1 MLGEKLAPWNQVLR
15 ALGGLLEGEQRAAR
29 TGLIGVR
36 MGRPLGNIIYIMRN
50 VVSGESGPLLAPHGN
65 GWASRAA
72 PAKVIT
78 PLHVLALLL

>member
-1 MLGEKLAPWNQVLR
+1 MLGEKLAPWSQVLR

-50 VVSGESGPLLAPHGN
+50 AVSVGRWLRRLRMAMAEALAWLLPPC
-65 GWASRAA
+65 WLSRQG
-72 PAKVIT
+72 
-78 PLHVLALLL
+78 

>member
-1 MLGEKLAPWNQVLR
+1 MLGEKLAPWSQVLR

-50 VVSGESGPLLAPHGN
+50 AVSALARFVGSAWQWLGLWLGSCLRPGT
-65 GWASRAA
+65 
-72 PAKVIT
+72 PAKDEI
-78 PLHVLALLL
+78 AA